1 MSSKAEHRGEL
12 FVVAGPSG
20 VGKSSLVR
28 AVLAG
33 GSEEVNRL
41 KFSVSYTTRKQRPG
55 EVNGREYFFTDEETF
70 LRMVEEGE
78 FLEWARVHQSYYG
91 TVRAP
96 VEQWVAE
103 GWDVLLDVDVQ
114 GAAQVRKA
122 WPHAN
127 LVLVLP
133 PSPDTLLTRLRERGT
148 EGIEEMQKRLGAA
161 RQEVTR
167 WEEFDY
173 VIVNDRLADAAR
185 ELAAIFLARRAR
197 RERRAA
203 KIREIVAA
211 FGVAGDPF

>member
-1 MSSKAEHRGEL
+1 MSSKEEKRGEL

-33 GSEEVNRL
+33 GSEEVKRL
-41 KFSVSYTTRKQRPG
+41 RFSISYTTRRKRPG

-70 LRMVEEGE
+70 LRMVEEGQ

-96 VEQWVAE
+96 LEQWVAE

-114 GAAQVRKA
+114 GAAQVRKS

-133 PSPDTLLTRLRERGT
+133 PSPETLRTRLRERGT
-148 EGIEEMQKRLGAA
+148 EEIEEMGKRLEAA
-161 RQEVTR
+161 RREVAR

-173 VIVNDRLADAAR
+173 VIVNDRLPDAAR
-185 ELAAIFLARRAR
+185 ELAAIFLASRAR

-203 KIREIVAA
+203 QIREIVAA
-211 FGVAGDPF
+211 FGVATEPS